1 MGTDDQAFADGLPT
15 GTVLREYVIEG
26 AIGQGGYGVVY
37 RARHRYLGR
46 VVALKEYF
54 PTTVAIRTAGLVRPR
69 NRSVTADYEEGLR
82 RFMEEA
88 RRLEQFRSHPGVVT
102 CLGFFEERGTAY
114 LAMEYEDGL
123 PLSELL
129 AKREA
134 AASPLSEG
142 ELLKLAEQLLEGL
155 SAVHEAGVLHRDI
168 KPSNILVKRS
178 DERPVLIDFGAAK
191 TDFARHTKSYAPQ
204 TLGYAAIEQ
213 VEEDGKLG
221 PWTDLY
227 GLGAV
232 LWRIV
237 AGGHR
242 PRQRLVPVDASSRM
256 FAKYRGQDDP
266 QPLARALG
274 SGRFSSGVLDVIDKC
289 LQLEPED
296 RPTSCEE
303 LLAQLSV
310 PVRLGD
316 KYYWG
321 EGMPRDRGR
330 AAECYRKAAD
340 QGDAIAKR
348 KLGYMYLWGVA
359 VPQDRA
365 LAVGWLCKA
374 ANDGDAD
381 SQSWLVYLHLLAD
394 SLPTVRKRRKERQD
408 RWEMSYPRRL
418 AEQVREAFGG
428 LQDQVLYKEW
438 TRKALDRGDIIIGL
452 FNRTHLGGDREVR
465 DLALALEWYR
475 RAADNRD
482 ETAQVWLSD
491 QLFGGL
497 ASWAKES
504 QLAQKRAE
512 LAEAWL
518 MEAAGQ
524 GFSVAQER
532 LGDLYKRGDF
542 VESNITIAMGWYR
555 WSADQGNA
563 AAQRKLA
570 EMYETTYCYRRDSES
585 GEEVPDTERT
595 EKYRKLAVDWYR
607 KSADQG
613 DAIAQAR
620 LAMKHHV
627 GVYAALD
634 DTVAAILIGKACD
647 QGDGWQ
653 VCQSELRWMLQSE
666 RGAKALAAEWLKEA
680 ADQGDTIAQGLMGDL
695 YRDGEGVRKDT
706 TIAAD
711 WYRKAA
717 DQGDADAQG
726 TLGFMYYRGEGVPE
740 DHALAR
746 KWLGQAAEQG
756 NKWALLWLREIDAG
770 GEHLPK
776 LLGSEWYR
784 KATDQGKAAQQ
795 WLNEI
800 MCRGGVDLRKM
811 HPPEWLRRAADMGSA
826 VAQCLMGDLYSYSR
840 DSFRAYEMTV
850 DGEGFSE
857 DFALAAEW
865 YRKSAEQGNA
875 VAQQQLGVLYYF
887 GEGVP
892 EDHAQAGE
900 WLGQAAAQGHPLTH
914 DRTDDLWHLIDTEW
928 KRKAADQGTAIAQRL
943 MGDLYREGEG
953 VRKDAALA
961 AEWYR
966 KAADQ
971 DDRDALTCLGAM
983 LHEDEGL
990 L

>member
-1 MGTDDQAFADGLPT
+1 MDKQAFADGLPT
-15 GTVLREYVIEG
+15 GTVLREYVIEE

-54 PTTVAIRTAGLVRPR
+54 PISVAIRTAGIVRPR

-134 AASPLSEG
+134 ASSPLSEG
-142 ELLKLAEQLLEGL
+142 ELLKLAEELLEGL

-168 KPSNILVKRS
+168 KPSNILVRRS

-213 VEEDGKLG
+213 VEEAGKLG

-237 AGGHR
+237 AGGNQ
-242 PRQRLVPVDASSRM
+242 PRGRLVPVDASSRM

-266 QPLARALG
+266 QPLARELG
-274 SGRFSSGVLDVIDKC
+274 VGRFSSGVLDVIDRC

-296 RPTSCEE
+296 RPANCGE

-310 PVRLGD
+310 PARLGD

-321 EGMPRDRGR
+321 EGMPQDRAR

-348 KLGYMYLWGVA
+348 KLGYMYLWGVG
-359 VPQDRA
+359 VPEDRA

-381 SQSWLVYLHLLAD
+381 SQSWLAYLHLLAD
-394 SLPTVRKRRKERQD
+394 SLPGVMKRGEELD
-408 RWEMSYPRRL
+408 YPWDTSYPRRL
-418 AEQVREAFGG
+418 SEQVREAFRG
-428 LQDQVLYKEW
+428 LQDQVLYEEW

-465 DLALALEWYR
+465 ELALALEWCR
-475 RAADNRD
+475 KAADAGD
-482 ETAQVWLSD
+482 AEAQVWLAD
-491 QLFGGL
+491 QLYSDL
-497 ASWAKES
+497 TSLKMES
-504 QLAQKRAE
+504 QSAQKRAE

-532 LGDLYKRGDF
+532 LGDLYQEGDF
-542 VESNITIAMGWYR
+542 VESNISIAMGWYR
-555 WSADQGNA
+555 WSARQGNA
-563 AAQRKLA
+563 EAQRKLA
-570 EMYETTYCYRRDSES
+570 RMYEDTYYYRRDSES

-595 EKYRKLAVDWYR
+595 EKSRKSAAEWYR
-607 KSADQG
+607 KAADQG
-613 DAIAQAR
+613 DARAQAR
-620 LAMKHHV
+620 LALKHHE
-627 GVYAALD
+627 GTYARLDDAVAASLISKALD
-634 DTVAAILIGKACD
+634 
-647 QGDGWQ
+647 QGHNHTHNGWTI
-653 VCQSELRWMLQSE
+653 SDLSWMLGSE
-666 RGAKALAAEWLKEA
+666 RGAKALAAEWLRNA
-680 ADQGDTIAQGLMGDL
+680 ADQGNANAQGLMGDL
-695 YRDGEGVRKDT
+695 YRDGEGVRKD
-706 TIAAD
+706 AALAAE

-740 DHALAR
+740 DRALAAE
-746 KWLGQAAEQG
+746 WLGRAAEQG
-756 NKWALLWLREIDAG
+756 RIWAKEWSREIDRG
-770 GEHLPK
+770 GKHIPK
-776 LLGSEWYR
+776 ELGEEWYR
-784 KATDQGKAAQQ
+784 KAADQGKTCVQP
-795 WLNEI
+795 WLDEV
-800 MCRGGVDLRKM
+800 MYSGGENVRKTY
-811 HPPEWLRRAADMGSA
+811 PSAWLRRAADIGSA
-826 VAQCLMGDLYSYSR
+826 VAQALMGDLYSGYDR
-840 DSFRAYEMTV
+840 ITV
-850 DGEGFSE
+850 DADGESVSE
-857 DFALAAEW
+857 DYALAAEW

-875 VAQQQLGVLYYF
+875 WAQQQLGFLYHL

-892 EDHAQAGE
+892 EDDAHAAE
-900 WLGQAAAQGHPLTH
+900 WLGRAAAQGLPLTP
-914 DRTDDLWHLIDTEW
+914 DRTEDLWHLIGTEW
-928 KRKAADQGTAIAQRL
+928 LRKAADQGTAIAQRL
-943 MGDLYREGEG
+943 MGDRYRDGEG
-953 VRKDAALA
+953 VRKNAALA

-971 DDRDALTCLGAM
+971 DDGEALTRLGAM
-983 LHEDEGL
+983 LHEAESL